1 LGGYY
6 AYAVDSAGNL
16 SLASSE
22 WITLADETA
31 PTFTSGTTATAIDE
45 NSGASTVIYTAT
57 TDDPAAV
64 YSLSGTD
71 LSYFTIDTNTGEV
84 TLKADA
90 DYETKSSY

>member
-1 LGGYY
+1 
-6 AYAVDSAGNL
+6 
-16 SLASSE
+16 
-22 WITLADETA
+22 ITLVDETA

-45 NSGASTVIYTAT
+45 NSGASAVIYTAT

-71 LSYFTIDTNTGEV
+71 LAYFTIDTNTGEV